1 MYVISGKK
9 RESSPFRHIVKSL
22 MHPYSVRSGYIRF
35 PTVTNHQGFA
45 QFGLSGRQGKIKYC
59 RPRLQHS
66 EIFRKNHFF
75 EIPVHSCPTASCM
88 IAIHGIHWKGYRG
101 YI

>member
-35 PTVTNHQGFA
+35 PTVTNHQGFPH
-45 QFGLSGRQGKIKYC
+45 FGLTGQ
-59 RPRLQHS
+59 P
-66 EIFRKNHFF
+66 
-75 EIPVHSCPTASCM
+75 
-88 IAIHGIHWKGYRG
+88 
-101 YI
+101 

>member
-45 QFGLSGRQGKIKYC
+45 QFGLSSRQGKIEYR

-66 EIFRKNHFF
+66 EIFRKNHFLKYPSTPA
-75 EIPVHSCPTASCM
+75 ERILRDCNSRNPLER
-88 IAIHGIHWKGYRG
+88 I
-101 YI
+101 

>member
-1 MYVISGKK
+1 MYVISGKE

-45 QFGLSGRQGKIKYC
+45 QFGLSGRQGKIESTLRDLPKES
-59 RPRLQHS
+59 L
-66 EIFRKNHFF
+66 F
-75 EIPVHSCPTASCM
+75 
-88 IAIHGIHWKGYRG
+88 
-101 YI
+101 

>member
-45 QFGLSGRQGKIKYC
+45 QFGLSGRQGKIEYR

-66 EIFRKNHFF
+66 EIFRKNHLLK
-75 EIPVHSCPTASCM
+75 IT
-88 IAIHGIHWKGYRG
+88 IHTCRTHLA
-101 YI
+101 